1 MSESKKSGNF
11 FWKRPHINKV
21 DALQCW
27 MTETMTTD
35 LTLLAL
41 AVVLGLIHIV
51 LASHAASW
59 QRGYRWAASARN
71 VELPPLTGVAG
82 RFARALG
89 NFGETF
95 PLFAAALLVAHISGK
110 TGVLTLWGAGPLPRS
125 SGGLP
130 ATLCCWHLSDPL
142 TRLDCVSSRYLLG
155 PLGPVVVTN
164 GKT

>member
-1 MSESKKSGNF
+1 MSESKESGNF

-27 MTETMTTD
+27 KTETMTTD

-59 QRGYRWAASARN
+59 QRGYRWAASARK

-110 TGVLTLWGAGPLPRS
+110 TGVLTLWGAGLYLGARVAYLPLYAAGIYLIRS
-125 SGGLP
+125 LV
-130 ATLCCWHLSDPL
+130 WN
-142 TRLDCVSSRYLLG
+142 VSALGIFLVLLA
-155 PLGPVVVTN
+155 LWW
-164 GKT
+164 